1 LDLPGPE
8 RWRRLDELLAGALAR
23 PAGER
28 GAYLRQATGGD
39 PALLRE
45 IGSLLEGVAEAE
57 AELGESMAEAAPD
70 LLASLGAQPALPS
83 PEDLLGRE
91 VGPYRILDEIGRGG
105 MGVVYRAVDRRL
117 DRTVALKFLPPG
129 RTTPEAS
136 SIPPFYEARIASAT
150 EHPNVASV
158 YEVGRTADGFTYLV
172 LPHYEGETLKARIA
186 RGPIPPEEALGLVR
200 QMAEGLRAVHRK
212 GVIHRDVKPANIMVT
227 SDGWVKILDFGVAT
241 HKGME
246 DPGGT
251 VPAGTLG
258 YMSPERLRGEE
269 VDVRADVW
277 ALGVVLHEM
286 LTGCRPFDGP
296 DPAAVT
302 KAILEGEER
311 LAWDPDPRIPPPLRP
326 VLDRALARN
335 RDRRYPDLDRFLQEL
350 PVPEGTGERA
360 RGSPPRSRR
369 TRAAVMA
376 AAVGGAVLL
385 GGALGLL
392 QGPGGGSALGGL
404 WSSGPPPRSLAV
416 LSFSE
421 AEEEGGYLGAGLADE
436 VLDVLSGISGLQVV
450 SGTSSLRYGASGL
463 RPAEIAEELGVSH
476 IVEGSVRQ
484 EGERIRISVRLVDA
498 RRDRTLWSQTYDR
511 DRSELFL
518 MQGQIARGVAG
529 ALGASLTPPEMERL
543 EAPPTA
549 SPAAYDL
556 LLQATQY
563 LRRYRRED
571 NEVAIQLL
579 HRAIDADPGFA
590 LAHARLGTARA
601 LKVFQY
607 GDPHEW
613 ADSAL
618 ASARRAV
625 ELDPEAGEIHHA
637 MALALLAKERYREAL
652 ASSQRARELAPGYWA
667 ATNLLGVVN
676 WRLGE
681 YDEALQWYRV
691 SLPLDPVGHPN
702 TLSTISGVYAFL
714 GLFDE
719 ARDAV
724 EQALALQPDLP
735 LAHLNAILLH
745 LVEGEYGRAVEQGR
759 LLLVT
764 SPGNARAWATAGTAY
779 QFAGNVPGARAH
791 LGRAYEISPS
801 SFDLLWR
808 SVRILLA
815 HTLLAEG
822 EVERA
827 EALLDDFTRFALE
840 QIEGGN
846 EGPFLPYNLAA
857 VHALRG
863 DPGGALEWLEE
874 AVRLGRKEY
883 LFLSR
888 DPLFVSLHR
897 DPRFQRLVE
906 RNRAEMARQRDRV
919 LVEGMEEPTYPPA

>member
-311 LAWDPDPRIPPPLRP
+311 PAWDPDPRIPPPLRP

-637 MALALLAKERYREAL
+637 MALAL
-652 ASSQRARELAPGYWA
+652 
-667 ATNLLGVVN
+667 
-676 WRLGE
+676 
-681 YDEALQWYRV
+681 
-691 SLPLDPVGHPN
+691 
-702 TLSTISGVYAFL
+702 
-714 GLFDE
+714 
-719 ARDAV
+719 
-724 EQALALQPDLP
+724 QPDLP